1 MGIVIPKRW
10 QEVLHKIQA
19 GGFPEAVIAGGALR
33 DLHHDMPVKDIDIF
47 VHQCDAGTAITKDL
61 LSKAIGYQPICTAFD
76 RDAVAAP
83 NDQDQDQDEYEYE
96 DWNDDMTL
104 IVDYQHNEP
113 RCGVDDSLICVKD
126 YNEPNF
132 QIMAMDWPTAGQP
145 WGYKV
150 TNDFDLGF
158 NRIYYDGKNVVMTA
172 AYVVDC
178 EQKTMT
184 CLRCR
189 NDYEL
194 ERIQKRLVRLQNKYP
209 DYQPKNV
216 GVKS

>member
-1 MGIVIPKRW
+1 
-10 QEVLHKIQA
+10 
-19 GGFPEAVIAGGALR
+19 
-33 DLHHDMPVKDIDIF
+33 MPVKDIDIF
-47 VHQCDAGTAITKDL
+47 VHQCDAGTAITRDL
-61 LSKAIGYQPICTAFD
+61 LSKAIGYQPICTTFERELVYGD
-76 RDAVAAP
+76 DV
-83 NDQDQDQDEYEYE
+83 QDEYE

-104 IVDYQHNEP
+104 VVDYQHNEP
-113 RCGVDDSLICVKD
+113 PCSVDDSLDISCS
-126 YNEPNF
+126 EPNF
-132 QIMAMDWPTAGQP
+132 QIMAMDLPVAGQP

-194 ERIQKRLVRLQNKYP
+194 ERIQKRITRLQNKYS